1 MDAALD
7 KKAQDVVALKVG
19 PFLHLTDYFVIAS
32 VDNPRQM
39 KAVVDDVERK
49 LRKEYSC
56 KALSTEGFDN
66 PNWALI
72 DYGDFVVHIF
82 DKSARDD
89 YRLEGLWAEAEKIY
103 PKEVINDPKNN

>member
-32 VDNPRQM
+32 VDNSRQM

-56 KALSTEGFDN
+56 KALSTEGLNN